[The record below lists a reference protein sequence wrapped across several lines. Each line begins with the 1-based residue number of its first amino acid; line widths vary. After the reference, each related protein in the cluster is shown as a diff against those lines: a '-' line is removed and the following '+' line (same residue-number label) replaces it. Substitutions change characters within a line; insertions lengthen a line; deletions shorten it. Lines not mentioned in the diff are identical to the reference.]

1 MQIADYFASFSLKI
15 DKASVKKADATLD
28 RIEARLNGMGGGS
41 GFRLGK
47 FSINQGKLD
56 ATLGKALDAAS
67 LKAVFNITKF
77 DVNQTALN
85 IALGNA
91 LDLASA
97 RNTFHIARF
106 NVDQSHLNGQMI
118 NAMANAA
125 RIASAT
131 TTLRPHVANQHMQPT
146 ERGVSRRGAAV
157 TGGIAGGVSRLY
169 APALGLALGGYG
181 LSQLN
186 QRNQQVVSAELQ
198 SQSVIQQAMGDSY
211 TPEAGKASFAWLKRE
226 ANDTGFN
233 YLDAVPSYNKLLSG
247 VTGAGMSV
255 QQGQGIFK
263 GFSQLARVQKL
274 DKVQQGRLF
283 KGLSDVAGKDQLMS
297 EELTGQLAEVLPG
310 AVSLFAEAYQR
321 QTGGKLTGSAST
333 KALRAAMKDRKVT
346 GSILTVAGEIA
357 AERAAPGLEKAKTAS
372 QAEQQ
377 RYQNAVTDLAVVASD
392 AGVEEGF
399 ARIFRTLNA
408 GLSESNDLVKTLA
421 EGFNDATKWAD
432 DLLLWPQSFIR
443 ALEGKDS
450 LVADWLGVG
459 QTAQLQE
466 DWKQIKQ
473 IFTDISSL
481 KFDFLPT
488 LQATS
493 KEIAAIL
500 GAIAEFEKWKNGS
513 KDTTAPKE
521 LQYKSD
527 TEKASLFGFE
537 YTSPAAIVSDIY
549 NNAGVGLNKARIRGR
564 AVYEDPTSPFY
575 QNPEKFDADRETNA
589 LYYQNLTAIKADPEG
604 ANLGSA
610 VQDAIDNDTLQSKL
624 NSVLSSRDILS
635 DNYKSQGYG
644 LDNQNPMMSAMG
656 LFNSYEATTPSGEPF
671 QDLSQYGPKSPEEV
685 ADWNKSAAMA
695 AADQAVTNNNSQS
708 NQFDIQ
714 ISIDG
719 ATLMGMDVAGQGQA
733 LADAFTAQVTAA
745 FEHAQ
750 TNFPLRE

>member
-1 MQIADYFASFSLKI
+1 
-15 DKASVKKADATLD
+15 
-28 RIEARLNGMGGGS
+28 MGGGS

-56 ATLGKALDAAS
+56 ATLAKALDAAS

-91 LDLASA
+91 LDVASA

-106 NVDQSHLNGQMI
+106 SVDQSHLNAQMVS
-118 NAMANAA
+118 AMANAA
-125 RIASAT
+125 RIASAAT
-131 TTLRPHVANQHMQPT
+131 TIRPHVANQHMQPAA

-157 TGGIAGGVSRLY
+157 TGGIAGGISRLY

-186 QRNQQVVSAELQ
+186 QHNQDVVAAQLQ
-198 SQSVIQQAMGDSY
+198 SQAVSLANGGTAEQGQQSFEWLRQQAN
-211 TPEAGKASFAWLKRE
+211 KV
-226 ANDTGFN
+226 GFN
-233 YLDAVPSYNKLLSG
+233 YLDASADFNNLKSNLLASG
-247 VTGAGMSV
+247 GTAAQAQNV
-255 QQGQGIFK
+255 FK
-263 GFSQLARVQKL
+263 GFSEYSRVNKLTPAKQKL
-274 DKVQQGRLF
+274 VF
-283 KGLSDVAGKDQLMS
+283 NALSQIAGKNQLQAQ
-297 EELTGQLAEVLPG
+297 ELTLQLGNSLPG
-310 AVSLFAEAYQR
+310 AKGLFAEAYQR
-321 QTGGKLTGSAST
+321 QIGGNLTGD
-333 KALRAAMKDRKVT
+333 KAITALMAAMKAGQVK
-346 GSILTVAGEIA
+346 GNILNVAA
-357 AERAAPGLEKAKTAS
+357 DLASERAAPGLAKASQAS
-372 QAEQQ
+372 QAEQA
-377 RYQNAVTDLAVVASD
+377 RYQNSVNDLAVVASNS
-392 AGVEEGF
+392 GVEEGF

-493 KEIAAIL
+493 REIASIL

-513 KDTTAPKE
+513 KDTTAPKD

-537 YTSPAAIVSDIY
+537 YTSPAAIISDIY
-549 NNAGVGLNKARIRGR
+549 NNTGVGLNKARIRGR

-575 QNPEKFDADRETNA
+575 QNPEKFDADRETNT
-589 LYYQNLTAIKADPEG
+589 LYYQNLSAIKADPEG
-604 ANLGSA
+604 MNLGSA

-656 LFNSYEATTPSGEPF
+656 LFNNYEATTPSGEPF
-671 QDLSQYGPKSPEEV
+671 QDLSQYSPKSPEEI

-750 TNFPLRE
+750 TNFPIRE

>member
-1 MQIADYFASFSLKI
+1 MQIASYFASFGLKI

-47 FSINQGKLD
+47 FSISQGKLD
-56 ATLGKALDAAS
+56 ATLAKALDAAS

-106 NVDQSHLNGQMI
+106 NVDQSHLNAQMVS
-118 NAMANAA
+118 AMANAA
-125 RIASAT
+125 RIASAA
-131 TTLRPHVANQHMQPT
+131 TTLRPHVANQHIQPT
-146 ERGVSRRGAAV
+146 GERGLSHRSAAL
-157 TGGIAGGVSRLY
+157 TGGIAGGLSRLY

-186 QRNQQVVSAELQ
+186 QRNQQVVSAQLQ
-198 SQSVIQQAMGDSY
+198 SQSVVQQAGG
-211 TPEAGKASFAWLKRE
+211 TAEQGQQSFQYLRKE
-226 ANDTGFN
+226 ANRIGFN
-233 YLDAVPSYNKLLSG
+233 YLDASGDYNKLISGLTGSG
-247 VTGAGMSV
+247 VSV
-255 QQGQGIFK
+255 GDSQKVFS
-263 GFSQLARVQKL
+263 GFAELARVNKL
-274 DKVQQGRLF
+274 DKTTQNRLYRA
-283 KGLSDVAGKDQLMS
+283 LSQVAGKGKLQS
-297 EELTGQLAEVLPG
+297 EELTGQIAEALPG
-310 AVSLFAEAYQR
+310 GTALFARAYQA
-321 QTGGKLTGSAST
+321 QLKATGRGKGDLTGQ
-333 KALRAAMKDRKVT
+333 AAIQKLLADMKKGIVT
-346 GSILTVAGEIA
+346 SDILTYAGSTA
-357 AERAAPGLEKAKTAS
+357 SDTARAGGALDKASTAS
-372 QAEQQ
+372 QAEQG
-377 RYQNAVTDLAVVASD
+377 RYQSAVNDLAVVASNS
-392 AGVEEGF
+392 GVEEGF

-493 KEIAAIL
+493 KEIASIL

-513 KDTTAPKE
+513 KDTTAPKDI
-521 LQYKSD
+521 QYKSD

-549 NNAGVGLNKARIRGR
+549 NNTGVGLNKARIRGR

-575 QNPEKFDADRETNA
+575 QKPEKFDADRETNA

-604 ANLGSA
+604 MNLGSA
-610 VQDAIDNDTLQSKL
+610 VKDAIDNDNLQNNWNDLLKL
-624 NSVLSSRDILS
+624 RPTTPFETP
-635 DNYKSQGYG
+635 K
-644 LDNQNPMMSAMG
+644 MSAVG
-656 LFNSYEATTPSGEPF
+656 LFTNPEATTPSGEPF
-671 QDLSQYGPKSPEEV
+671 QDLSQYSPKSPEEI

-695 AADQAVTNNNSQS
+695 AADQNVTNNSTQT

-719 ATLMGMDVAGQGQA
+719 ATLMGMDVEGQGQM
-733 LADAFTAQVTAA
+733 LGESFVQQVTAA